1 MKNNSMNN
9 YLNQS
14 YKYNNNTNIKL
25 VPKTKPLNNFNTNT
39 LKILRHANQLN
50 NSNSKPIK
58 IKTNTQPIPKNK
70 IIMNKPKTPNQD
82 GYFNSMVQEYNY
94 LKYLYKIP
102 DNNNLEKK
110 RYKYKLNVKR
120 PSTAPQKNKNK
131 NESVNRQ
138 NNNINNNNFSNN
150 HVDEQIFNLKYTV
163 NNNKLQTNLIKKAK
177 GNLANMNMYNKLY
190 KPARYRPPSPM
201 MENRIKLNNY

>member
-1 MKNNSMNN
+1 VKNNSMNN

-25 VPKTKPLNNFNTNT
+25 VPKTKSLNNFNTNT

-94 LKYLYKIP
+94 MKYLYKIP

-120 PSTAPQKNKNK
+120 PSTAPQKNNNKKVGINKLNKSLNNSNYNNSANNENKPLYNYYSNNSVKLKNHIIK
-131 NESVNRQ
+131 RTK
-138 NNNINNNNFSNN
+138 NNF
-150 HVDEQIFNLKYTV
+150 
-163 NNNKLQTNLIKKAK
+163 
-177 GNLANMNMYNKLY
+177 ANPNMYNKIFRF
-190 KPARYRPPSPM
+190 PRYRPPSPM
-201 MENRIKLNNY
+201 IEPGIGLIN

>member
-25 VPKTKPLNNFNTNT
+25 VPKTKSLNNFNTNT

-120 PSTAPQKNKNK
+120 PSTAPQKNNNKKVGINKLNKSLNNSNYNNSANNENKPLYNYYSNNSVKLKNQLIK
-131 NESVNRQ
+131 RTK
-138 NNNINNNNFSNN
+138 NNF
-150 HVDEQIFNLKYTV
+150 
-163 NNNKLQTNLIKKAK
+163 
-177 GNLANMNMYNKLY
+177 ANPNMYNKIFRF
-190 KPARYRPPSPM
+190 PRYRPPSPM
-201 MENRIKLNNY
+201 IEPGIGLIN

>member
-25 VPKTKPLNNFNTNT
+25 VPKTKSLNNFNTNT

-110 RYKYKLNVKR
+110 RYKYILNVKR

-177 GNLANMNMYNKLY
+177 GHIANMNMYNKLY
-190 KPARYRPPSPM
+190 KPAR
-201 MENRIKLNNY
+201 

>member
-1 MKNNSMNN
+1 MNN

-25 VPKTKPLNNFNTNT
+25 VPKTKSLNNFNTNT

-110 RYKYKLNVKR
+110 DI
-120 PSTAPQKNKNK
+120 
-131 NESVNRQ
+131 
-138 NNNINNNNFSNN
+138 NIN
-150 HVDEQIFNLKYTV
+150 
-163 NNNKLQTNLIKKAK
+163 
-177 GNLANMNMYNKLY
+177 
-190 KPARYRPPSPM
+190 
-201 MENRIKLNNY
+201 